1 MGACSIHVVEK
12 GNSMRE
18 AFNIAVEEAE
28 REYGHGQ
35 GYSGAINSC
44 RLTGDKTILYHEM
57 SDDEF
62 EEWAL
67 DNTDKR
73 EVVGY
78 DKGNGSYGFVG
89 WAPE

>member
-1 MGACSIHVVEK
+1 MGACSIHVVQK
-12 GNSMRE
+12 GATMRE
-18 AFNIAVEEAE
+18 AFKAAQELAKE
-28 REYGHGQ
+28 EYGHGQ

-44 RLTGDKTILYHEM
+44 QLVGDETTMFNQLGEE
-57 SDDEF
+57 EF
-62 EEWAL
+62 EEWAY

-78 DKGNGSYGFVG
+78 NRGDGSFGFVG

>member
-1 MGACSIHVVEK
+1 MGACNIHVVER

-18 AFNIAVEEAE
+18 AFNTAVEEAE
-28 REYGHGQ
+28 EEYGHGQ

-44 RLTGDKTILYHEM
+44 RLTGDKTTLYNEM
-57 SDDEF
+57 SEDEF

-67 DNTDKR
+67 NHTDKR

-78 DKGNGSYGFVG
+78 DRGDGSYGFVG